1 MASLLI
7 VSTTLSIPG
16 FIMSETTLSYLGLGI
31 SDPAVSWGSL
41 INRDISTLSN
51 LRNYPWLLDPVWLLL
66 IVTLA
71 FNFAGDALRDF
82 FDPFATFV
90 AILFSACTH
99 KTPYTNRSQLI
110 LMSSQEELALG
121 EKSYKESLSE
131 LKVITGTK
139 DALRVQTIGQKIA
152 VAANQSN
159 YKWEFNLVEDNQANA
174 FCLPGGKVVVYT
186 GILKYAKNDD
196 QLATVISHEV
206 AHALARHGAERVTQ
220 GMIQQ
225 GVGLIGS
232 VAVAAT
238 APQYQNAFNQAYGL
252 GSNLGVMLPYGR
264 MQESEADEIGI
275 YLMHKAGYNVNEATK
290 FWKNMSEGKSG
301 GNDFFSTHP
310 SSQNRTKDIQAVIN
324 KIGNEAK

>member
-1 MASLLI
+1 MRYFKI
-7 VSTTLSIPG
+7 VI
-16 FIMSETTLSYLGLGI
+16 
-31 SDPAVSWGSL
+31 
-41 INRDISTLSN
+41 
-51 LRNYPWLLDPVWLLL
+51 
-66 IVTLA
+66 
-71 FNFAGDALRDF
+71 
-82 FDPFATFV
+82 FATFV

-152 VAANQSN
+152 VAANQPN

-290 FWKNMSEGKSG
+290 FWENMSEGKSG

-310 SSQNRTKDIQAVIN
+310 SSQNRTKDIQTVIN
-324 KIGNEAK
+324 KIGSEAK